1 MAAEHQ
7 LAIVPIYVSGTGEAM
22 PRGHRWMVLKAGR
35 PGPRHPLELR
45 FGKPI
50 VPRASERPSEVMEQV
65 RLFLAE
71 RRAET
76 EREPHAEHTHRRQP
90 A

>member
-1 MAAEHQ
+1 
-7 LAIVPIYVSGTGEAM
+7 
-22 PRGHRWMVLKAGR
+22 MVFKAGR

-50 VPRASERPSEVMEQV
+50 VTRASERPSEVMERV
-65 RLFLAE
+65 RLCLAE
-71 RRAET
+71 RRTET
-76 EREPHAEHTHRRQP
+76 EREPHAEHTRRRQS